1 MSSSQSAPSLHAVQP
16 LDNCRICGGHRGGVL
31 GNENVVEGV
40 VVCDYCSARLPT
52 LARGLV
58 PARTVA
64 MHAFGLTEQVGI
76 LARKLGNPAADVG
89 TPSEILARMES
100 LLKDLRNLA
109 LIPVQLAWS
118 DLRQYLPPAEAQV
131 LAVSRNG
138 GVREMAGASLRELA
152 WAAEREDEECNYTHW
167 AAMPSGPSGA
177 PAVANT
183 PVDDASTVTRKS

>member
-1 MSSSQSAPSLHAVQP
+1 MSSSPSALLHAAQT

-40 VVCDYCSARLPT
+40 VVCDYCSARLPS

-64 MHAFGLTEQVGI
+64 MHAFGLTEQVNI
-76 LARKLGNPAADVG
+76 LSRKLSDPAADVG
-89 TPSEILARMES
+89 TPGEIVARMES
-100 LLKDLRNLA
+100 LLEDLRNLA
-109 LIPVQLAWS
+109 LIPAHLAWS
-118 DLRQYLPPAEAQV
+118 DLREYLPPAEAQV

-138 GVREMAGASLRELA
+138 GVREMVGASLRELA

-167 AAMPSGPSGA
+167 AVMPCGPSGA
-177 PAVANT
+177 ATVANI